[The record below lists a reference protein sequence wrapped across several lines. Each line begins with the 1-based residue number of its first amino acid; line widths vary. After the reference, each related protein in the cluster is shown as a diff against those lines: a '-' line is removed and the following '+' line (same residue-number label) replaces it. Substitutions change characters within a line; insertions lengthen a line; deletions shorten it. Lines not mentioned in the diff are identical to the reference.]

1 MWSPTHRTAL
11 SWTWRPQYERRHPEA
26 LATAHA
32 AAKAKG
38 GKVVHLPEIAR
49 YLGADPAKVAIAIEH
64 LATARAAVETSPG
77 QWVLVSQMPAPAIK
91 RGKILTM
98 PVPVAPS
105 STVSRAATA
114 VDRQTDA
121 HRHQDAGDDG

>member
-1 MWSPTHRTAL
+1 MNVDIR
-11 SWTWRPQYERRHPEA
+11 RP